1 MKNLIKSLLT
11 LIIIAPLHLKSAFA
25 QSEKTTPSAYISIG
39 PDAGIPVGAMHH
51 RYDWSIGG
59 SIQADVP
66 ISGKSLYFVG
76 NAGFNNFFAKDDAAN
91 PRDLQMLP
99 LKAGLKYFAAGN
111 FYVQGQAGASFL
123 FNKGKGGYDKSTA
136 FTYAP
141 QVGYQ
146 FPAGSNYID
155 AGIRWEGNSK
165 FNTGGG
171 WNNFLGLRVAYG
183 FGL

>member
-1 MKNLIKSLLT
+1 MKNFIKSLL
-11 LIIIAPLHLKSAFA
+11 LIGVIMPLTLKSAFA
-25 QSEKTTPSAYISIG
+25 QSEKTTPSSYISIG
-39 PDAGIPVGAMHH
+39 PDAGIPIGAMHH
-51 RYDWSIGG
+51 RYDWNLGG
-59 SIQADVP
+59 SVQVGVP
-66 ISGKSLYFVG
+66 VSGKSLYFVG
-76 NAGFNNFFAKDDAAN
+76 NAGFNNLFSKNDAAN
-91 PRDLQMLP
+91 THNLQTLP

-111 FYVQGQAGASFL
+111 FYVQGQAGAAFL
-123 FNKGKGGYDKSTA
+123 FNKEKSGYDKSTA

-146 FPAGSNYID
+146 FPAGANYID

>member
-1 MKNLIKSLLT
+1 MKNIIKPLLLIAV
-11 LIIIAPLHLKSAFA
+11 IAMFSVKNSFA
-25 QSEKTTPSAYISIG
+25 QSERATSSTYISIG
-39 PDAGIPVGAMHH
+39 PDAGIPIGAMHH
-51 RYDWSIGG
+51 RYDWNLGG
-59 SIQADVP
+59 SVQVDVP
-66 ISGKSLYFVG
+66 LSGKSLYFVG
-76 NAGFNNFFAKDDAAN
+76 NAGFNNFFAKDGAAN
-91 PRDLQMLP
+91 PQDLQMLP

-123 FNKGKGGYDKSTA
+123 FNKEKGGYDKSAA

-146 FPAGSNYID
+146 FPAGANYID